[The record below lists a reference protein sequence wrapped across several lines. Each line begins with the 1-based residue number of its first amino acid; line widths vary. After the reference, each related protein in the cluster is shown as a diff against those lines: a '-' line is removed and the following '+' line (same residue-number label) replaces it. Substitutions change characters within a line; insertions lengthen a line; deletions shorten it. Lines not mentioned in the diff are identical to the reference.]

1 MASARAA
8 EALGLEVAPCW
19 TRRRRSVDRLVAE
32 AAARVAAV
40 EPGDEPNVPDPD
52 VPVISVTGT
61 NGKTTTVRLL
71 AHIVRSAGRSVA
83 YSSTDGVYRGD
94 GDLIEEGDYSGFGG
108 AARALAEEPD
118 VAVLETARGGILLR
132 GSACS
137 TTTWRS

>member
-1 MASARAA
+1 MAAA
-8 EALGLEVAPCW
+8 AGGRGAGTRGGALLDAAGG
-19 TRRRRSVDRLVAE
+19 RRSVDRLVAE
-32 AAARVAAV
+32 AAGRVAAV

-94 GDLIEEGDYSGFGG
+94 GDLIEEGDYSVRRRRG
-108 AARALAEEPD
+108 RWPKPD

-132 GSACS
+132 GSA
-137 TTTWRS
+137 